1 MSRHRNVRSMNYSD
15 EYDGYDDVYGHS
27 VEDDYT
33 ISPSD
38 AAFMYDRNSRQP
50 QMSLYLKDEE
60 DIAEEDEQ
68 PAYDRTVE
76 QQNDVNQ
83 EKLAVCMEEI
93 KNILGDSYSEQVL
106 IKTIVEKKYDTA
118 KVIDVLLNKTS
129 FSKRDATDSPKPQRL
144 TSLRSSER
152 AHISVDSA
160 PVVTV
165 SSPAKSNVIKGFL
178 VSEDNNSETNNT
190 NQSSRSASP
199 TVVEKTNP
207 EVTSQKVKISEEV
220 INTSKKNVVKAEEQF
235 KEDRGSCK
243 EQLHMVVTGH
253 VDAGKSTLMGHLLF
267 KLGHVSSKTMHKYE
281 QESKKLGKQSF
292 IYAWILDE
300 TGEERSRGITMD
312 VGQSKFETKTKIVT
326 LLDAPGHKDFIPNMI
341 TGAAQADVALLV
353 VDSTRGEFET
363 GFESGGQTR
372 EHALLVRSLGV
383 NQLCVVINKLD
394 TVDWCEQRFLE
405 ISVKMGTF
413 LKQAGFKEKDVMFVP
428 CSGLTGENLV
438 EAPVCENLLK
448 WYKGPTLL
456 EVIDKFKCPERPV
469 SKPLRVSVNDI
480 YKGTGSGFCVSGR
493 VETGMVQVGDKV
505 LVQPQNETALVKAI
519 TIDEL
524 PSQKA
529 FAGDY
534 ISVTLANF
542 DQQNIAIGYILS
554 DPTSPTPVSSKF
566 EARIVVFNT
575 SVPITRG
582 YPVVLHI
589 QSLSEQAVIT
599 KLIAQLNKSTGDIV
613 KQRPRC
619 LLKNSNAM
627 VIIETS
633 KPICIELYRDMK
645 ELGRFM
651 LRVSGV
657 TIAAGLITKI
667 I

>member
-1 MSRHRNVRSMNYSD
+1 M
-15 EYDGYDDVYGHS
+15 
-27 VEDDYT
+27 
-33 ISPSD
+33 
-38 AAFMYDRNSRQP
+38 
-50 QMSLYLKDEE
+50 
-60 DIAEEDEQ
+60 
-68 PAYDRTVE
+68 
-76 QQNDVNQ
+76 
-83 EKLAVCMEEI
+83 
-93 KNILGDSYSEQVL
+93 
-106 IKTIVEKKYDTA
+106 
-118 KVIDVLLNKTS
+118 
-129 FSKRDATDSPKPQRL
+129 
-144 TSLRSSER
+144 
-152 AHISVDSA
+152 
-160 PVVTV
+160 
-165 SSPAKSNVIKGFL
+165 
-178 VSEDNNSETNNT
+178 
-190 NQSSRSASP
+190 
-199 TVVEKTNP
+199 
-207 EVTSQKVKISEEV
+207 
-220 INTSKKNVVKAEEQF
+220 
-235 KEDRGSCK
+235 
-243 EQLHMVVTGH
+243 
-253 VDAGKSTLMGHLLF
+253 
-267 KLGHVSSKTMHKYE
+267 
-281 QESKKLGKQSF
+281 
-292 IYAWILDE
+292 
-300 TGEERSRGITMD
+300 
-312 VGQSKFETKTKIVT
+312 
-326 LLDAPGHKDFIPNMI
+326 
-341 TGAAQADVALLV
+341 
-353 VDSTRGEFET
+353 
-363 GFESGGQTR
+363 
-372 EHALLVRSLGV
+372 
-383 NQLCVVINKLD
+383 
-394 TVDWCEQRFLE
+394 
-405 ISVKMGTF
+405 
-413 LKQAGFKEKDVMFVP
+413 
-428 CSGLTGENLV
+428 V
-438 EAPVCENLLK
+438 EAPVCTNLLK

-519 TIDEL
+519 TIDEQS
-524 PSQKA
+524 SQKA

-667 I
+667 M